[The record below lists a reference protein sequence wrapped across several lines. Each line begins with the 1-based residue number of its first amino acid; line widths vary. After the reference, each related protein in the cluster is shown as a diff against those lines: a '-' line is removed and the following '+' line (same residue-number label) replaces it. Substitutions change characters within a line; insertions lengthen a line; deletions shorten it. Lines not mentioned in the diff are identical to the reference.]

1 MKANKRGLKKA
12 PMKKPNKSSKIN
24 SNPFFNPLSF
34 TNFSQIQQAMQS
46 GDTTLSDIVQS
57 YINNIEQKN
66 DEVNAVVSID
76 KEAALQRSQQIQE
89 RIENGTAGKLAGMV
103 IGVKDLICEKD
114 KPTSCASNILSNFES
129 VYDATVIERLRNED
143 AILLGRLNMDEFAMG
158 SSTENSIYGPTKNP
172 VDTSKV
178 SGGSSGGSAAAV
190 AADFC
195 TASLGSDTGGSI
207 RQPASFCGVVGVKP
221 TYGRVSRHGLVAF
234 ASSFDCIGPLAHSV
248 DDAARILET
257 IAGPDPNDNTSSSR
271 TVPKYTEGLKDPD
284 SNIKIGVPEEYFG
297 EGLDDEIRKGIK
309 GKLSDLEEAGAEL
322 LPIHLPHMKYGIAT
336 YYILA
341 TAEASSNLARYDG
354 IRYGHRSD
362 IKDVEQDLKAE
373 QEALEEQIKQAKGE
387 EKQKLVDK
395 LNDMDSSLIRLY
407 KKSRTEG
414 FGPEVKRRIMLGTY
428 VLSAGYYD
436 AYYAKAQKVRRLIK
450 QDFTEAFDKV
460 DVIVSPTAPT
470 TAFDLGENQDNPVQM
485 YLNDIYTISA
495 NLAGI
500 CGINVPAGTH
510 SDGLP
515 YGMQFMANTFEEG
528 KLFNAAKLVEQLG

>member
-1 MKANKRGLKKA
+1 
-12 PMKKPNKSSKIN
+12 
-24 SNPFFNPLSF
+24 LSF
-34 TNFSQIQQAMQS
+34 TNFSQIQQSIKS
-46 GDTTLSDIVQS
+46 GDVSLSDIVQS
-57 YINNIEQKN
+57 YIDNIEEKN
-66 DEVNAVVSID
+66 DEINAVISID
-76 KEAALQRSQQIQE
+76 REGAFERAE
-89 RIENGTAGKLAGMV
+89 RIQKRIEDGSAGKLAGMV

-114 KPTSCASNILSNFES
+114 KEVTCASNILSNFES

-172 VDTSKV
+172 IDTSKV
-178 SGGSSGGSAAAV
+178 PGGSSGGSAAAV
-190 AADFC
+190 AAEFC

-207 RQPASFCGVVGVKP
+207 RQPASYCGVVGLKP

-234 ASSFDCIGPLAHSV
+234 ASSFDCIGPLTHSV
-248 DDAARILET
+248 DDAARILEV

-271 TVPKYTEGLKDPD
+271 TVPNYTKFAEDLD
-284 SNIKIGVPEEYFG
+284 SNIKIGVPDEYFG

-309 GKLSDLEEAGAEL
+309 SKLTELEESGAEL
-322 LPIHLPHMKYGIAT
+322 VPIHLPHMKYSIAT

-354 IRYGHRSD
+354 IRYGNRAD
-362 IKDVEQDLKAE
+362 IEDVEKDLKEE
-373 QEALEEQIKQAKGE
+373 QEALEEQIKQAKGD
-387 EKQKLVDK
+387 EKQKLVDQ
-395 LNDMDSSLIRLY
+395 LNEMDSSLIRLY

-436 AYYAKAQKVRRLIK
+436 EYYAKAQKVRRLIK
-450 QDFTEAFDKV
+450 QDFTKAFEEI

-470 TAFDLGENQDNPVQM
+470 TAFDLGSNQDNPVQM
-485 YLNDIYTISA
+485 YLNDIYTTSA

-510 SDGLP
+510 SNGLP
-515 YGMQFMANTFEEG
+515 YGMQLMANAFEEG
-528 KLFNAAKLVEQLG
+528 KLFNAAKLVEQLD